1 MSFCMPGTEGT
12 WSRQWRTHS
21 SVYTLGGYSDST
33 RLFICFSNN
42 TIDTLWLITIP
53 ATNEAFRTDRYS
65 AIQRMRILRLELC
78 HTNQSPMWGLV
89 HLNLGLFL
97 NSPRSWVLSP
107 FYKHIP
113 FHTIFGGMKRFSG
126 ELYPKQNIKSWK
138 GHNNTKPRLGEGCLI
153 MSIWHTHEITKI
165 INLKSW
171 LRYNHTF

>member
-1 MSFCMPGTEGT
+1 MAYHHPRYERDLQNRSLLGHPEDANLATRIMSYKPEP
-12 WSRQWRTHS
+12 Q
-21 SVYTLGGYSDST
+21 
-33 RLFICFSNN
+33 
-42 TIDTLWLITIP
+42 
-53 ATNEAFRTDRYS
+53 
-65 AIQRMRILRLELC
+65 
-78 HTNQSPMWGLV
+78 WGLV

-97 NSPRSWVLSP
+97 NSPRSWVLTP

-165 INLKSW
+165 IDLIKSQI
-171 LRYNHTF
+171 RYNHTFLNYQSLVILDYY